1 MVWQIT
7 APTFIDGESGE
18 IPAANEFTESDYEME
33 WDYPNTDSNGAL
45 TTDAIV
51 LEISWDGGD
60 EVHELQI
67 NIISEKRLEDVYIN
81 ESGLSTNMVEI
92 GRKANFIF
100 IRA

>member
-1 MVWQIT
+1 MGSSGLAFTGLVGYCSFVWSANYCSYT
-7 APTFIDGESGE
+7 IDGESGE
-18 IPAANEFTESDYEME
+18 IPAANEFITESDYEME

-67 NIISEKRLEDVYIN
+67 NIISEET
-81 ESGLSTNMVEI
+81 STKMSTSMNPV
-92 GRKANFIF
+92 
-100 IRA
+100 